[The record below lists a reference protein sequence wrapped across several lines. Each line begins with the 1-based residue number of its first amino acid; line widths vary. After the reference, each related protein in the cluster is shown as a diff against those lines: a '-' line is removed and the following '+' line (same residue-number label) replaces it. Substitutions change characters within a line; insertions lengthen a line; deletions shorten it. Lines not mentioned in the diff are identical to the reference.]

1 VEAGKKVRSK
11 TKLKSRFNC
20 YGGFG
25 FLINYVLYTTLSKPQ
40 SMMNWACQIKT
51 IKHLLILTDE
61 NRTMTVFVGTTN
73 FVYYVLL
80 ATLLRSLKEFVCK
93 EGIQNC

>member
-25 FLINYVLYTTLSKPQ
+25 FFTNHFFILPYLNHTYDELGLPDKDDKAPP
-40 SMMNWACQIKT
+40 
-51 IKHLLILTDE
+51 ILTDE
-61 NRTMTVFVGTTN
+61 NR
-73 FVYYVLL
+73 
-80 ATLLRSLKEFVCK
+80 
-93 EGIQNC
+93 Q